1 MHSSRGPSKVTCGQ
15 NRPLFVEPGGAGE
28 DTQRPLLGQS
38 AHTLGLDG
46 YIRRFSLGAEQAV
59 TEYMT

>member
-1 MHSSRGPSKVTCGQ
+1 MRSSRGPSKVTYGQ
-15 NRPLFVEPGGAGE
+15 NRPLCVEPGGGGE
-28 DTQRPLLGQS
+28 QTQRPLLGQF
-38 AHTLGLDG
+38 AHTLGLYA